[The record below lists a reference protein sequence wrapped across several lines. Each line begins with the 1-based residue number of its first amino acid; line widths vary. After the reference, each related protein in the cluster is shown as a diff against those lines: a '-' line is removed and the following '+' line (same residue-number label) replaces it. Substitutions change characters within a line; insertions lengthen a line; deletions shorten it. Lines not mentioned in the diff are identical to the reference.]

1 MEVFMN
7 KLKILEN
14 QFLDDATKNSAKWF
28 GEEMSRDVCKH
39 MFFPILKY
47 NRDKISK
54 KIDYTQAPQIRARIE
69 NYAGNWNIEIF
80 DIDSNLIFPCA
91 EKPNATPMDFIPKLS
106 QVVCV
111 MDISQV
117 WIGGKGMGISM
128 KIKQCVVKPREIVT
142 IVTKK
147 CLINFSPDEFK

>member
-1 MEVFMN
+1 MN

-47 NRDKISK
+47 NRDKVSK

-142 IVTKK
+142 TVTKK